1 MSEKELVS
9 APEMTASPK
18 VYARPDHQ
26 NSWKR
31 EEDTSEFFAK
41 HVREDAIVLHVMHS
55 VHRAPYHI
63 RFDSLTMSLLTSLLR
78 TRLISSKPMAML
90 PMLAIV
96 DE

>member
-55 VHRAPYHI
+55 VHRAP
-63 RFDSLTMSLLTSLLR
+63 
-78 TRLISSKPMAML
+78 
-90 PMLAIV
+90 
-96 DE
+96 